1 MTEEIKPVSEEIRKE
16 VPSQLNAENGQYCDT
31 NYVDKKMR
39 SMLILNIILAL
50 AVVLLFV
57 LYLTG
62 KSPLSKKASPAVAFS
77 GSSIKVAYVNN
88 DSILTGYELV
98 KKMRTDLEA
107 KGKRLESELTSKQ
120 KAFDKDAAYFQEQ
133 VKKKSLS
140 DQSAQEIYAQLTQE
154 QQKINDLRQRYSA
167 ELQQNEMQMNVV
179 LLDTVTNFLKRYNSV
194 NKFDYVLGFSKGGNI
209 LLANDTLN
217 ITQSVLEELNKEYK
231 GKAK

>member
-1 MTEEIKPVSEEIRKE
+1 MTEEIKPVPEETSKE
-16 VPSQLNAENGQYCDT
+16 MQSPVNAEKEQFCDT

-62 KSPLSKKASPAVAFS
+62 RSPMSKKVSPAAALS
-77 GSSIKVAYVNN
+77 GASIKVAYVNN

-107 KGKRLESELTSKQ
+107 KGKRLETELASKQ
-120 KAFDKDAAYFQEQ
+120 KAFDKDASYFQEQ
-133 VKKKSLS
+133 VKKKALS

-154 QQKINDLRQRYSA
+154 QQKINELRQRYSA

-179 LLDTVTNFLKRYNSV
+179 LLDTVTNFLKRYNAI
-194 NKFDYVLGFSKGGNI
+194 NKFDYVLGFSRGGNI
-209 LLANDTLN
+209 LLANDTLD